1 MIPGVIK
8 RIYNLQSKQLV
19 KIFSRVFHA
28 KESEMLTDLE
38 QGDVAETIS
47 KFFEDSSNIC
57 PAKKAA
63 LTIHDVDNFLDDLT
77 ELTKVN

>member
-1 MIPGVIK
+1 
-8 RIYNLQSKQLV
+8 
-19 KIFSRVFHA
+19 
-28 KESEMLTDLE
+28 MLTDLE

-63 LTIHDVDNFLDDLT
+63 LTIHDVDSFLDDLT
-77 ELTKVN
+77 ELTKVS